1 MFAILALVWTRS
13 VKIPAC
19 APEIETAL
27 APRVFTAIAI
37 KAQAALS
44 PVASKTS
51 SSRFVGLGETSCASL
66 INWSVSPA
74 MAEMTA
80 TTRQPSRC
88 VSTRRAAT
96 LRIRS
101 GLPTEVPPYFWTIRR
116 MESLCT
122 SKNQTRWAF
131 RPNIGAVNRLTD
143 QSLFAR
149 PWDLQRPARDRQ
161 FLWRARPGLSSRV
174 R

>member
-1 MFAILALVWTRS
+1 
-13 VKIPAC
+13 
-19 APEIETAL
+19 
-27 APRVFTAIAI
+27 
-37 KAQAALS
+37 
-44 PVASKTS
+44 
-51 SSRFVGLGETSCASL
+51 
-66 INWSVSPA
+66 

-96 LRIRS
+96 LRIRF

-131 RPNIGAVNRLTD
+131 RPNIAAVNWLTD
-143 QSLFAR
+143 QSLYA
-149 PWDLQRPARDRQ
+149 PPQDLPRPAQDRQ
-161 FLWRARPGLSSRV
+161 YLWRAHPGLSS
-174 R
+174 